1 MACHLGIPCASPRHY
16 QMLCSALVA
25 SLVATQL
32 VEAKLRLME
41 EGHIEDEPSAVMES
55 ADYVHMYMHTY
66 AYVCICVC
74 RSGAGLPL
82 S

>member
-1 MACHLGIPCASPRHY
+1 
-16 QMLCSALVA
+16 MLCSALVA

-66 AYVCICVC
+66 AYVCIYVC
-74 RSGAGLPL
+74 RSGARIPL

>member
-1 MACHLGIPCASPRHY
+1 
-16 QMLCSALVA
+16 MLCSALVA

-55 ADYVHMYMHTY
+55 ADYLHMYMHTY
-66 AYVCICVC
+66 AY
-74 RSGAGLPL
+74 A
-82 S
+82 

>member
-1 MACHLGIPCASPRHY
+1 
-16 QMLCSALVA
+16 MLCSALVA

-32 VEAKLRLME
+32 VEAKLCLME
-41 EGHIEDEPSAVMES
+41 ERHIEDEPSAVMES
-55 ADYVHMYMHTY
+55 ADYVHTYMHTY

-74 RSGAGLPL
+74 RSGARLPL

>member
-1 MACHLGIPCASPRHY
+1 
-16 QMLCSALVA
+16 MLCSALVA

-32 VEAKLRLME
+32 VETKLRLME

-66 AYVCICVC
+66 AYVCIIVC
-74 RSGAGLPL
+74 RSGARTSL

>member
-1 MACHLGIPCASPRHY
+1 M
-16 QMLCSALVA
+16 
-25 SLVATQL
+25 ATQL

-66 AYVCICVC
+66 AYVCIYVC
-74 RSGAGLPL
+74 RSGARLPL